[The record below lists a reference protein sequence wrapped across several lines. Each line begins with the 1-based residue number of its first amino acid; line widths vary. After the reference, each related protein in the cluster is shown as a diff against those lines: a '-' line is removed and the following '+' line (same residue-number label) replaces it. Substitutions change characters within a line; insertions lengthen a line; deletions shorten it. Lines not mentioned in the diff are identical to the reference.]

1 MPENSQNLQLLSAGG
16 ADLCSHL
23 VQLPM
28 QKESRL
34 PFTSTRERQKE
45 NDRNPV
51 QNAAEI
57 SRSGPHGG

>member
-1 MPENSQNLQLLSAGG
+1 
-16 ADLCSHL
+16 
-23 VQLPM
+23 M

-57 SRSGPHGG
+57 SRSGPHGGENGLEIDYRAQRK